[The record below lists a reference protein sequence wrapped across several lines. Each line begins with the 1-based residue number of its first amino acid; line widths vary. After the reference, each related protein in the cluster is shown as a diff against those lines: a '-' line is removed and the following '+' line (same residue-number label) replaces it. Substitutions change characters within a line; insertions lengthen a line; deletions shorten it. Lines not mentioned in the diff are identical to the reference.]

1 MVRLGWVTCTVW
13 ATTCPVSDTW
23 LVLRTDT
30 RDRSPESRILHQMSD
45 VIRCYKMSSDVIR
58 CHQMS

>member
-30 RDRSPESRILHQMSD
+30 RDRSPESRICGSGILELVLTRLTVDKVKPSLT
-45 VIRCYKMSSDVIR
+45 
-58 CHQMS
+58 